1 MNINLHIERVIL
13 DGLAVA
19 PSQRGLVQS
28 ALEAELVRLLAS
40 GGLAAAL
47 SSSGAMPVLRV
58 SDLPLAMPSEPAQLG
73 SQIAQ
78 AVYGGIG
85 QPEKGTT

>member
-1 MNINLHIERVIL
+1 MNINLHIERV
-13 DGLAVA
+13 
-19 PSQRGLVQS
+19 
-28 ALEAELVRLLAS
+28 
-40 GGLAAAL
+40 